1 MYKVSLY
8 VPVVLTFCLSLFS
21 SCSMQHAGDEI
32 LAEVGKYRLYASD
45 VNSVYKRGM
54 SKADSLSS
62 MRLFVEGWVK
72 EKILLTRAEASLSEE
87 DLDVENELESYRAS
101 LLIYRYENSY
111 IEANLDSRIPESILE
126 EYYNANRDRFCGTE
140 TVVKAKCILVDSN
153 SPNIKRIER
162 LYASN
167 DFDEN
172 TELEEICRT
181 SAEKY
186 EDFGMNWVG
195 MSKVALFLRKSTS
208 AAESIFSV
216 TNSYST
222 TSGDKTF
229 FVHVYE
235 KIRPGRQLP
244 FEYVKNDIRSV
255 MLNRERARLLEEF
268 RKKELRGS
276 YGANNVKI
284 YLDEKN

>member
-8 VPVVLTFCLSLFS
+8 VPVVLTFCLFVC
-21 SCSMQHAGDEI
+21 SCSMQHAGDVI
-32 LAEVGKYRLYASD
+32 VAEVGKYRLYASD

-54 SKADSLSS
+54 SKDDSLSS

-72 EKILLTRAEASLSEE
+72 EKILLSRAEEFLSEE
-87 DLDVENELESYRAS
+87 DQNVENELESYRAS
-101 LLIYRYENSY
+101 LLIYRYENRY

-126 EYYNANRDRFCGTE
+126 EYYNDNRDSFYGTE
-140 TVVKAKCILVDSN
+140 TVVKAKCIMVDSN
-153 SPNIKRIER
+153 SPYIRRIEK
-162 LYASN
+162 LYASEKIEDN
-167 DFDEN
+167 E
-172 TELEEICRT
+172 ELEEICRT
-181 SAEKY
+181 SAERY

-208 AAESIFSV
+208 ATESLFSGSS
-216 TNSYST
+216 SYSM
-222 TSGDKTF
+222 TSEGKTY
-229 FVHVYE
+229 FVHVLE
-235 KIRPGRQLP
+235 KIRPGRHLP